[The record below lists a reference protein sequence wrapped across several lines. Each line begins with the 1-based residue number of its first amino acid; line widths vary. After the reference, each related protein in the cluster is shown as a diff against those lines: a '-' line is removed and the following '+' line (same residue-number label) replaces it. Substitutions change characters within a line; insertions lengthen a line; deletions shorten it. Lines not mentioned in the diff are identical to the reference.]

1 MTIDL
6 SLIGMGVIILSWIIQ
21 IFFTAKGQKAMRPC
35 FAGLQFLGIALLVVA
50 TYMSVGTMNALA
62 WMNSVSSALALVMMV
77 LVLKK

>member
-6 SLIGMGVIILSWIIQ
+6 SLIGMGVIILSWILQ
-21 IFFTAKGQKAMRPC
+21 IFFTVKGQQAMRRC

-50 TYMSVGTMNALA
+50 TYMRFGTMNALA
-62 WMNSVSSALALVMMV
+62 WMNSVSSSLALVMMI